1 MRRRSGVDGSR
12 ARTYRCSRFSGSTL
26 ARARTAR
33 RAPARDSTSDLLD
46 EPEKRRAILHAAV
59 RVFAEKGYQGCRIAD
74 VARAAGVAYGLV
86 YHYFR
91 NKEALLEKVF
101 EEQWTI
107 FIEAIRAIREGPGSA
122 AERLAGVCRFAVD
135 VLKTAPA
142 AVRVLLLEVA
152 RTPNVVRAGST
163 RQTFEEAV
171 RLVAEMVREG
181 QRAGDLRPDADPV
194 VAATGLLGALEM
206 SLTAMVTGIVPSG
219 TEAEVERAKQQVV
232 AFVLGGLR
240 GR

>member
-1 MRRRSGVDGSR
+1 VAADSGVNL
-12 ARTYRCSRFSGSTL
+12 ARTRP
-26 ARARTAR
+26 AR
-33 RAPARDSTSDLLD
+33 RAPARDRADLLD

-59 RVFAEKGYQGCRIAD
+59 RVFADKGYHGCRIAD
-74 VARAAGVAYGLV
+74 VARSAGVAYGLV

-101 EEQWTI
+101 EEQWSI
-107 FIEAIRAIREGPGSA
+107 FIGAIRAIGEGPGSA

-152 RTPNVVRAGST
+152 HTPNAMRSGST

-171 RLVAEMVREG
+171 RLVAELVREG
-181 QRAGDLRPDADPV
+181 QRAGELRRDADPA
-194 VAATGLLGALEM
+194 VAAAGLLGALEM
-206 SLTAMVTGIVPSG
+206 SLTAMVTGVVPCG

-232 AFVLGGLR
+232 AFVLGGL
-240 GR
+240 GGAP